1 MSQSQI
7 SLRKDSLKLFKGAL
21 TGRAINFMLNTSM
34 SRILGPES
42 LGLFSLI
49 LSTSQTFEITA
60 RCGIDYGL
68 QCELTKSQPKDVDEE
83 VDKDITT
90 VALYWTWLATS
101 FLIILLITWVST
113 FQGLFGKD
121 LPINKSIT
129 IIFLAIIVIAESL
142 GGLPWDILLVQGQTR
157 LVALRQGLFAP
168 LKILCAVIGSG
179 FAGISGALMAYAM
192 ASSAQTCWIQ
202 KRIEPFISRKGVP
215 PKFWR
220 KAGKLIGTGLPLYV
234 TNALS
239 AMVFLPLL
247 AGVAI
252 EVGISDVGYLRI
264 GQLVVQLFT
273 LIPGAVAP
281 ILFLKLRQEKED
293 SNKIKESEKPLQ
305 FVWSLGLISLL
316 IYCVIDRFLINWLFG
331 SEFLPSIEATRILVL
346 CAVLDSSSQVL
357 YTPLLASEKTRL
369 FALVQNASAI
379 TAGIIGWIFIPKMG
393 LEGYLIAKI
402 SFAYIPAFSYSARAV
417 RISEQPRSIMCLLI
431 ASVSLLPLCWSS
443 DWAGAV
449 QQVLLFITIAAL
461 TIIYL
466 PPNIMT
472 NKQ

>member
-1 MSQSQI
+1 M
-7 SLRKDSLKLFKGAL
+7 
-21 TGRAINFMLNTSM
+21 
-34 SRILGPES
+34 
-42 LGLFSLI
+42 
-49 LSTSQTFEITA
+49 
-60 RCGIDYGL
+60 
-68 QCELTKSQPKDVDEE
+68 
-83 VDKDITT
+83 
-90 VALYWTWLATS
+90 
-101 FLIILLITWVST
+101 
-113 FQGLFGKD
+113 FGKD

-305 FVWSLGLISLL
+305 FVWSVGLISLL

-357 YTPLLASEKTRL
+357 YTPLLSSEKTRL

-417 RISEQPRSIMCLLI
+417 RISEQPRSIICLLI

-443 DWAGAV
+443 DWASAV

>member
-1 MSQSQI
+1 MPQPKV
-7 SLRKDSLKLFKGAL
+7 SLRNDSLKLFKGAL

-34 SRILGPES
+34 SRILGPEG

-68 QCELTKSQPKDVDEE
+68 QCELTKNQPQHAEE
-83 VDKDITT
+83 TVGKDITT

-101 FLIILLITWVST
+101 LLVILLIAWVST
-113 FQGLFGKD
+113 FQGLLGRD
-121 LPINKSIT
+121 LPINRSAT
-129 IIFLAIIVIAESL
+129 IVFLAIIVVAESL

-168 LKILCAVIGSG
+168 LKILFAVIGSSL
-179 FAGISGALMAYAM
+179 AGISGALLAYAL
-192 ASSAQTCWIQ
+192 ACSAQTFWIQ
-202 KRIEPFISRKGVP
+202 KRIEPFISRKGIP
-215 PKFWR
+215 PQFWS

-273 LIPGAVAP
+273 LIPGAIAP
-281 ILFLKLRQEKED
+281 ILFLKLRQKKGD
-293 SNKIKESEKPLQ
+293 SNRIKESEKPLQ

-316 IYCVIDRFLINWLFG
+316 IYCVIDRFIINWLFG

-346 CAVLDSSSQVL
+346 CAVLDSSSQIL

-369 FALVQNASAI
+369 FAFVQNASAI
-379 TAGIIGWIFIPKMG
+379 TAGVIGWIFIPKMG
-393 LEGYLIAKI
+393 LEGYLMAKI
-402 SFAYIPAFSYSARAV
+402 SFAYIPAFSYSAGAIK
-417 RISEQPRSIMCLLI
+417 ISEQPRSIICLLI
-431 ASVSLLPLCWSS
+431 ASVCLLPLCWSS
-443 DWAGAV
+443 NWGGFS

-461 TIIYL
+461 ISIYL
-466 PPNIMT
+466 PSNIIG
-472 NKQ
+472 NQR